1 MAVAVLLLVVA
12 IALLGAWLARLDF
25 LLHGL
30 LDRERARLEEDAERL
45 RRRGR

>member
-1 MAVAVLLLVVA
+1 MAIAVLLLVVA

-30 LDRERARLEEDAERL
+30 LERERASLEDEAERL
-45 RRRGR
+45 RRRGM